1 MCQNSNEYLKFK
13 LQTAEER
20 NELLKVQL
28 ASKNEINLNE
38 IRGFLEP
45 KTVRSKNI
53 KSVKI
58 IKVYGLILEYDI
70 LKKFEE
76 LDGARLKEIKAESQ
90 LDLKQKEIW
99 RVQRSLQMGW
109 RRMPNGRFNAMYC
122 LLLSYKIRMFQE
134 SMFEKRWFETNND
147 SCEPAIWV
155 ESKCG

>member
-20 NELLKVQL
+20 NELFKVQL

-90 LDLKQKEIW
+90 LDLKQKEI
-99 RVQRSLQMGW
+99 
-109 RRMPNGRFNAMYC
+109 
-122 LLLSYKIRMFQE
+122 
-134 SMFEKRWFETNND
+134 
-147 SCEPAIWV
+147 
-155 ESKCG
+155 

>member
-13 LQTAEER
+13 LQTTEER

-90 LDLKQKEIW
+90 LDLKQKEI
-99 RVQRSLQMGW
+99 
-109 RRMPNGRFNAMYC
+109 
-122 LLLSYKIRMFQE
+122 
-134 SMFEKRWFETNND
+134 
-147 SCEPAIWV
+147 
-155 ESKCG
+155 

>member
-90 LDLKQKEIW
+90 LDLKQKE
-99 RVQRSLQMGW
+99 MGW

-122 LLLSYKIRMFQE
+122 LLLSYEIRMFQE

-147 SCEPAIWV
+147 SCEPAI
-155 ESKCG
+155 

>member
-20 NELLKVQL
+20 NELLKVHL

-90 LDLKQKEIW
+90 LDLKQKEI
-99 RVQRSLQMGW
+99 
-109 RRMPNGRFNAMYC
+109 
-122 LLLSYKIRMFQE
+122 
-134 SMFEKRWFETNND
+134 
-147 SCEPAIWV
+147 
-155 ESKCG
+155 

>member
-90 LDLKQKEIW
+90 LDLKQKEI
-99 RVQRSLQMGW
+99 
-109 RRMPNGRFNAMYC
+109 
-122 LLLSYKIRMFQE
+122 
-134 SMFEKRWFETNND
+134 
-147 SCEPAIWV
+147 
-155 ESKCG
+155 